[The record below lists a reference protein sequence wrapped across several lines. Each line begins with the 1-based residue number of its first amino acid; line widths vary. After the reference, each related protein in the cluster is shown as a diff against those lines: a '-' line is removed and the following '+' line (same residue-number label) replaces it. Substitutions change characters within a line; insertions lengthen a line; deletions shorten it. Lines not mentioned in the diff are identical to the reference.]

1 VKTLRHW
8 IGGLLLLATT
18 ACSGPGLLN
27 SVDGITGG
35 GSGVH
40 RAAEGVPFGS
50 HGQKLDVWVPDGAPP
65 ANGRPV
71 LIFWYG
77 GGWAEG
83 KRQQYGFAARAFADE
98 GFTVVLPDYR
108 KVPDVRYP
116 AFLEDG
122 AQAVA
127 WTRDHAADFG
137 GDPDRIGVAGH
148 SAGAYIAVMLAL
160 DQRWTEAAGVPDGT
174 IKAGVGL
181 SGPYDFYPFDQKRS
195 IDAFAGT
202 PDPESTQPINQVSAG
217 DPPLLLVTSSDD
229 TVVRPYNAYNLATAM
244 RAAGVPVELKD
255 YPGLTHEEVAM
266 ALSTTFRGKG
276 PVLSD
281 SAAFLKARMP

>member
-1 VKTLRHW
+1 MSSL
-8 IGGLLLLATT
+8 G
-18 ACSGPGLLN
+18 
-27 SVDGITGG
+27 
-35 GSGVH
+35 
-40 RAAEGVPFGS
+40 
-50 HGQKLDVWVPDGAPP
+50 
-65 ANGRPV
+65 
-71 LIFWYG
+71 
-77 GGWAEG
+77 
-83 KRQQYGFAARAFADE
+83 
-98 GFTVVLPDYR
+98 
-108 KVPDVRYP
+108 
-116 AFLEDG
+116 
-122 AQAVA
+122 
-127 WTRDHAADFG
+127 
-137 GDPDRIGVAGH
+137 
-148 SAGAYIAVMLAL
+148 
-160 DQRWTEAAGVPDGT
+160 
-174 IKAGVGL
+174 
-181 SGPYDFYPFDQKRS
+181 S